1 MAQEGGSREVIFRE
15 VLNQAAGQYGLQLTD
30 EQMIA
35 FTKYFE
41 TLVEWNQKVNLT
53 AITAPQDVAIKHMID
68 SLSCYDDA
76 IFKVGASI
84 IDVGTGA
91 GFPGLPLKIYR
102 PDLKLTLFDSLNK
115 RILFL
120 QAIADILGITDIEF
134 IHSRAEDGGRSKQFR
149 ERYDIAVSR
158 AVARLDVLC
167 EWCLPFVTVGGFFI
181 ALKGSQ
187 YSLEVDEAQGA
198 IQLLGGEITKIQKIK
213 LPGLDDVR
221 AVIYIKKIKK
231 TPLVFPRRPGMA
243 EKKTTKVN
251 KK

>member
-1 MAQEGGSREVIFRE
+1 MIFRE
-15 VLNQAAGQYGLQLTD
+15 VLDQAAREYGVLLTD

-35 FTKYFE
+35 FTRYFE
-41 TLVEWNQKVNLT
+41 TLIEWNEKVNLT
-53 AITAPQDVAIKHMID
+53 GITAPQDVAIKHMID
-68 SLSCYDDA
+68 SLSCYDQA
-76 IFKVGASI
+76 IFKQGATI

-120 QAIADILGITDIEF
+120 QAVTVMLGLTDVTF
-134 IHSRAEDGGRSKQFR
+134 VHSRAEDGGKSKQFR

-158 AVARLDVLC
+158 AVARLNVLC
-167 EWCLPFVTVGGFFI
+167 EWCLPFVAVGGFFI

-187 YSLEVDEAQGA
+187 YSVEVDEAQGA
-198 IQLLGGEITKIQKIK
+198 LQRLGGEITKVQNIK
-213 LPGLDDVR
+213 LPGLDDIR

-231 TPLVFPRRPGMA
+231 TPSSYPRRPGTA
-243 EKKTTKVN
+243 EKN
-251 KK
+251 PL